1 MASSF
6 GGQCS
11 CAAEKFSA
19 HQEMCPPALPKFF
32 FSAHQEIRLKVS
44 SISGGSGSARPKNF
58 GSAETMLS
66 DFSPN
71 KFGRSKI
78 RHQFP
83 CPLSHASHSL
93 KPVAWTEKS

>member
-1 MASSF
+1 VFLHCRKIF
-6 GGQCS
+6 GTSGDV
-11 CAAEKFSA
+11 
-19 HQEMCPPALPKFF
+19 PPSIAKI

-44 SISGGSGSARPKNF
+44 SISGESGSARPKNF

-83 CPLSHASHSL
+83 CPFSHASHSL

>member
-1 MASSF
+1 MELDGASPDVPS
-6 GGQCS
+6 S
-11 CAAEKFSA
+11 IAKN
-19 HQEMCPPALPKFF
+19 F

-44 SISGGSGSARPKNF
+44 SISGESGSARPKNF

>member
-1 MASSF
+1 MELDGASPDVPS
-6 GGQCS
+6 S
-11 CAAEKFSA
+11 IAKI
-19 HQEMCPPALPKFF
+19 F

-44 SISGGSGSARPKNF
+44 SISGESGSARPKNF

>member
-1 MASSF
+1 MELDGASPDVPS
-6 GGQCS
+6 S
-11 CAAEKFSA
+11 IAKI
-19 HQEMCPPALPKFF
+19 

-44 SISGGSGSARPKNF
+44 SISGESGSARPKNF

>member
-1 MASSF
+1 MELDGASPDVPSSIAKIF
-6 GGQCS
+6 
-11 CAAEKFSA
+11 F
-19 HQEMCPPALPKFF
+19 FF

-44 SISGGSGSARPKNF
+44 SISGESGSARPKNF
-58 GSAETMLS
+58 GSAETVPS